1 MKLWIAPYK
10 LWSHRPL
17 NRTETAAPGEGFL
30 VKLQTKEYR
39 SGYADCRPWALFGDQ
54 SVEQQVQLL
63 KQRRLSPIL
72 KRSVFFA
79 HIDGMAR
86 ERKKTLWTSFLK
98 IRSHYTVSDVIELR
112 DVETLSK
119 LRDQGYRTLKIK
131 LGRDHDAEAAV
142 CNTVAEKNWF
152 HFRLDFNGQ
161 GGEAFLNRVSALF
174 LSQVDFCEDP
184 EPYQEIQWERL
195 EKKFSVRCAVDQP
208 PLVDLKIFAKRLR
221 VIKPAR
227 QNQLAR
233 RQDVITN
240 SMDHPI
246 GQSFAALQAQE
257 SLLRFEKQ
265 FTDYGL
271 KTDHLFKT
279 NEYFDRLRSET
290 CIFKPDL
297 QTGIGFDDLLERET
311 WIPL

>member
-1 MKLWIAPYK
+1 MKIWIALYK
-10 LWSHRPL
+10 LWSHKPL

-30 VKLQTKEYR
+30 IKLQTKEFR
-39 SGYADCRPWALFGDQ
+39 AGYADCRPWALFGDKP
-54 SVEQQVQLL
+54 VDQQVQLL
-63 KQRRLSPIL
+63 KQKQLSPIL

-86 ERKKTLWTSFLK
+86 ERNKTLWTSFLK
-98 IRSHYTVSDVIELR
+98 IRSHYTVSDFTDLR
-112 DVETLSK
+112 DMDLLSK
-119 LRDQGYRTLKIK
+119 LREQGYRTLKIK
-131 LGRDHDAEAAV
+131 LGRDLDAEAGA

-161 GGEAFLNRVSALF
+161 GGDHFLSRLSPLF

-184 EPYQEIQWERL
+184 EPYQEREWQLL

-208 PLVDLKIFAKRLR
+208 PLVDRKFLEKRLR

-240 SMDHPI
+240 SMDHPV

-279 NEYFDRLRSET
+279 NEYFDRLRTDT
-290 CIFKPDL
+290 CVFKPDM